1 MVFDSIVALLCF
13 YIHFN
18 KASLFWLWWPVV
30 LWHLLTHLPAAHN
43 PALLIK
49 SQDLVG
55 TQPTSLVVTT
65 GLIVVSGV
73 RWHLGKSGG
82 EAEAE
87 AAGGAVCAAA
97 GHRGR
102 G

>member
-1 MVFDSIVALLCF
+1 MR
-13 YIHFN
+13 
-18 KASLFWLWWPVV
+18 
-30 LWHLLTHLPAAHN
+30 LWHLLTHPPAAHN
-43 PALLIK
+43 PALLIR
-49 SQDLVG
+49 SQDSIG
-55 TQPTSLVVTT
+55 KRPTSLVVTI
-65 GLIVVSGV
+65 GLIVVFGV